1 MTWAESLPEF
11 VPGCEVIVGIT
22 VTVSSLVVPPAVTVA
37 TEVLGDG
44 VNVDDSSVE
53 DAGGRCVVD
62 GDVVGVTVTVFCT
75 VVVSPLVV
83 EVAGVSALLA
93 PLVPAGSL
101 FSRI

>member
-53 DAGGRCVVD
+53 DAGGR
-62 GDVVGVTVTVFCT
+62 
-75 VVVSPLVV
+75 LVV